1 MPGKKTRRRK
11 VPRTPRGSVTERR
24 AGPAI
29 WIATAG
35 GAGYFPI
42 APGTAG
48 SLVGVAVVVGLGR
61 LPLHRAAAIAVLAVA
76 SLALFALGV
85 WAAGEAEEFFGRT
98 DPGQVVVDEVVG
110 QMLTFLLLPH
120 ATWKWL
126 VGGFLLFRAFDIVK
140 PFPARQAERIP
151 RGWGIM
157 LDDVVAGVYGMAVL
171 AVIGLVNR

>member
-1 MPGKKTRRRK
+1 M
-11 VPRTPRGSVTERR
+11 TERR

-29 WIATAG
+29 WIATVG

-48 SLVGVAVVVGLGR
+48 SLVGVAVVAGLGQ
-61 LPLHRAAAIAVLAVA
+61 LPLDRTTAIAVLAVA
-76 SLALFALGV
+76 SVVFFALGV
-85 WAAGEAEEFFGRT
+85 WAAGEAEKFFDRT

-110 QMLTFLLLPH
+110 QMMTFLLLPH

-126 VGGFLLFRAFDIVK
+126 LGGFLLFRAFDIVK
-140 PFPARQAERIP
+140 PFPARQAERFP

-157 LDDVVAGVYGMAVL
+157 LDDVVAGVYGLSVL

>member
-1 MPGKKTRRRK
+1 M
-11 VPRTPRGSVTERR
+11 TERR
-24 AGPAI
+24 VGPAI

-48 SLVGVAVVVGLGR
+48 SLVGVAVVAGLGL
-61 LPLHRAAAIAVLAVA
+61 LPLHRPAAIAVLAA
-76 SLALFALGV
+76 SSMALFALGV
-85 WAAGEAEEFFGRT
+85 WAAGEAEEFFGRA
-98 DPGQVVVDEVVG
+98 DPSQVVVDEVVG

-120 ATWKWL
+120 APWKWL

-157 LDDVVAGVYGMAVL
+157 LDDVVAGLYSLAVL

>member
-1 MPGKKTRRRK
+1 
-11 VPRTPRGSVTERR
+11 VTERR

-48 SLVGVAVVVGLGR
+48 SVVGVAVVVGLAQ
-61 LPLHRAAAIAVLAVA
+61 LPLGRTAAIGVLAVA
-76 SLALFALGV
+76 SLAIGAVGV

-110 QMLTFLLLPH
+110 QMLTFLLFPH

-126 VGGFLLFRAFDIVK
+126 LGGFLLFRVFDIIK

-157 LDDVVAGVYGMAVL
+157 LDDVLAGLYGMAVL
-171 AVIGLVNR
+171 AIIGLINR

>member
-1 MPGKKTRRRK
+1 M
-11 VPRTPRGSVTERR
+11 TERH

-35 GAGYFPI
+35 GAGYFPV

-48 SLVGVAVVVGLGR
+48 SVVGVAVVLGLAQ
-61 LPLHRAAAIAVLAVA
+61 LPLSRPGSIAVLAAA
-76 SLALFALGV
+76 SLVLFAIGV
-85 WAAGEAEEFFGRT
+85 WAAGEAEGFFGRV
-98 DPGQVVVDEVVG
+98 DPGQVVIDEVVG

-126 VGGFLLFRAFDIVK
+126 LGGFLLFRTFDIVK

-157 LDDVVAGVYGMAVL
+157 LDDVVAGLYGLAVL
-171 AVIGLVNR
+171 AVAGLVIR

>member
-1 MPGKKTRRRK
+1 M
-11 VPRTPRGSVTERR
+11 TERR

-48 SLVGVAVVVGLGR
+48 SLVGVAVVVGLAQ
-61 LPLHRAAAIAVLAVA
+61 LPLGRAAAIGVLAAA
-76 SLALFALGV
+76 SLVVGAVGV

-110 QMLTFLLLPH
+110 QMLTFLLFPH

-126 VGGFLLFRAFDIVK
+126 LGGFLLFRVFDIIK

-157 LDDVVAGVYGMAVL
+157 LDDVLAGLYGMAVL
-171 AVIGLVNR
+171 AIIGLINR

>member
-1 MPGKKTRRRK
+1 M
-11 VPRTPRGSVTERR
+11 TERR

-48 SLVGVAVVVGLGR
+48 SLVGVAMVAGLG
-61 LPLHRAAAIAVLAVA
+61 LAPLHRGAAIALLAAAV
-76 SLALFALGV
+76 LALFFLGV
-85 WAAGEAEEFFGRT
+85 WAAGKAEVFLGRT
-98 DPGQVVVDEVVG
+98 DPGQVVIDEVVG
-110 QMLTFLLLPH
+110 QMVTFQLLPH
-120 ATWKWL
+120 ATWPWL
-126 VGGFLLFRAFDIVK
+126 AGGFLLFRALDIIK

-157 LDDVVAGVYGMAVL
+157 LDDVIAGVYGLVL
-171 AVIGLVNR
+171 LVLIGLVKR

>member
-1 MPGKKTRRRK
+1 MTK
-11 VPRTPRGSVTERR
+11 RR

-48 SLVGVAVVVGLGR
+48 SVVGVAVVVGLAR
-61 LPLHRAAAIAVLAVA
+61 LPLQGAAASGVLAAVA
-76 SLALFALGV
+76 VALFALGV
-85 WAAGEAEEFFGRT
+85 WAAGEAEKFFGRT
-98 DPGQVVVDEVVG
+98 DPGQVVMDEVVG
-110 QMLTFLLLPH
+110 QMLTFLLIPH
-120 ATWKWL
+120 ATWTWL
-126 VGGFLLFRAFDIVK
+126 VGGFLLFRAFDIIK

-157 LDDVVAGVYGMAVL
+157 IDDVIAGGYGLAVL
-171 AVIGLVNR
+171 AVIGLVKR

>member
-1 MPGKKTRRRK
+1 M
-11 VPRTPRGSVTERR
+11 TERR

-35 GAGYFPI
+35 GAGYFPV

-48 SLVGVAVVVGLGR
+48 SLVGVAVVVGLAQWP
-61 LPLHRAAAIAVLAVA
+61 LPHAGSIAVLAAA

-85 WAAGEAEEFFGRT
+85 WGAGEAEKFFGRV
-98 DPGQVVVDEVVG
+98 DPGQVVMDEVVG
-110 QMLTFLLLPH
+110 QMLTFLLMPH

-126 VGGFLLFRAFDIVK
+126 VGGFLLFRALDIVK
-140 PFPARQAERIP
+140 PFPARQAERFP

-157 LDDVVAGVYGMAVL
+157 LDDVVAGLYGMALL
-171 AVIGLVNR
+171 AVTRRVIQ

>member
-1 MPGKKTRRRK
+1 M
-11 VPRTPRGSVTERR
+11 
-24 AGPAI
+24 
-29 WIATAG
+29 
-35 GAGYFPI
+35 F
-42 APGTAG
+42 
-48 SLVGVAVVVGLGR
+48 GLGR
-61 LPLHRAAAIAVLAVA
+61 LPLHRPAAIAVLAVSCA
-76 SLALFALGV
+76 ALFALGV
-85 WAAGEAEEFFGRT
+85 WAAGEAEKFFGRT

-157 LDDVVAGVYGMAVL
+157 LDDVVAGLYSLAVL

>member
-1 MPGKKTRRRK
+1 M
-11 VPRTPRGSVTERR
+11 TERR

-48 SLVGVAVVVGLGR
+48 SVVGVALVVGLAL
-61 LPLHRAAAIAVLAVA
+61 LPLPRAGSIVVLAAA
-76 SLALFALGV
+76 SLVLFALGV
-85 WAAGEAEEFFGRT
+85 WAAGEAERFFGRV
-98 DPGQVVVDEVVG
+98 DPGQVVIDEVVG

-157 LDDVVAGVYGMAVL
+157 LDDVVAGLYSLAVL
-171 AVIGLVNR
+171 AVTGLVIR

>member
-1 MPGKKTRRRK
+1 M
-11 VPRTPRGSVTERR
+11 TERR

-48 SLVGVAVVVGLGR
+48 SLVGVAVVAVLAQ
-61 LPLHRAAAIAVLAVA
+61 LPLGGAAAIGVLAAV
-76 SLALFALGV
+76 SVVLFALGV
-85 WAAGEAEEFFGRT
+85 WAAGEAEKFFGRT
-98 DPGQVVVDEVVG
+98 DPGQVVMDEVVG
-110 QMLTFLLLPH
+110 QMLTFLPFPH

-126 VGGFLLFRAFDIVK
+126 LGGFLLFRTFDIVK

-157 LDDVVAGVYGMAVL
+157 IDDVIAGGYGMAVL
-171 AVIGLVNR
+171 VAVIGLVKR

>member
-1 MPGKKTRRRK
+1 MA
-11 VPRTPRGSVTERR
+11 ERL

-48 SLVGVAVVVGLGR
+48 SLVGVAVVVGLGK
-61 LPLHRAAAIAVLAVA
+61 LPLHRTAAIAALAA
-76 SLALFALGV
+76 TSLALFALGV
-85 WAAGEAEEFFGRT
+85 WAAGEAEDFFGRR

-110 QMLTFLLLPH
+110 QMLTFTLLPH

-126 VGGFLLFRAFDIVK
+126 LGGFLLFRTFDIVK
-140 PFPARQAERIP
+140 PAPARQAERIS

-157 LDDVVAGVYGMAVL
+157 LDDVVAGVYGLAVL